1 MTSECE
7 QQPQTCIPACKGGK
21 ARFRNFIVVQES
33 EPVVQEPLLDRLRKA
48 DLYRSN
54 DTFYLHVNTIKPTLS
69 QFIQEFFPEAVVVRG
84 VMAKALDELEH
95 YVYVRSY
102 KDKDEDAVTICERM
116 QNEQWQRQLRQHA
129 IANNYRKQYGHMHT
143 KKPDHMPSSG
153 QSGYVRSDKM
163 ARIARSKPAPRT
175 YPASSKEQINMLQIL
190 VTSLMAG
197 PPVDRRDLIREL
209 EKINNRLTTLK
220 SNPTWGFEPLTN
232 TQRAWLNHETPPM
245 PDNEM
250 A

>member
-1 MTSECE
+1 MKTRYKQAHNIESAFSCELSKSSHRQNMASRKRSPSTPLHIDLAAKYRKLGEVEPEARKVKKKLAE
-7 QQPQTCIPACKGGK
+7 QQALKVPMEVK
-21 ARFRNFIVVQES
+21 ANPFTWPRSKKLAE
-33 EPVVQEPLLDRLRKA
+33 KA
-48 DLYRSN
+48 
-54 DTFYLHVNTIKPTLS
+54 KKCC
-69 QFIQEFFPEAVVVRG
+69 EAV
-84 VMAKALDELEH
+84 A
-95 YVYVRSY
+95 
-102 KDKDEDAVTICERM
+102 I
-116 QNEQWQRQLRQHA
+116 EQWQRELRQHS

-153 QSGYVRSDKM
+153 QSGYLRSDKM
-163 ARIARSKPAPRT
+163 DRIARSKPAPRT